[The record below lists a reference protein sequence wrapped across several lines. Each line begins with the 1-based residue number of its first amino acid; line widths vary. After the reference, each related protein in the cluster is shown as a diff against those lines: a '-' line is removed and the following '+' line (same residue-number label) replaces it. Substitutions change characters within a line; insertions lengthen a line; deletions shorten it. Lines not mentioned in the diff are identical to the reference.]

1 MRDVGGATLIIP
13 CWRSRL
19 SGPAR
24 LVTPGASHK
33 LRGQPVMDEQTAG
46 VLQRFGVGAT
56 SSEGERAKVG
66 ANQTGQVCAKI
77 QSATHQ
83 FGGQQ

>member
-1 MRDVGGATLIIP
+1 MESNSGV
-13 CWRSRL
+13 L
-19 SGPAR
+19 SG
-24 LVTPGASHK
+24 LVLGRK
-33 LRGQPVMDEQTAG
+33 R
-46 VLQRFGVGAT
+46 
-56 SSEGERAKVG
+56 EGERAKVG